1 MEYRKLGQTELEVS
15 VLGYGASPLGN
26 EFEEIDVHEGER
38 AVHMAIDRGVNFF
51 DTSPY
56 YGRTLSEERLGRAL
70 GTRRQRIV
78 LATKCGRYD
87 IDSFDFS
94 ADRVRASIDESL
106 RRLRTDYID
115 LFQMHDIEFVDCQQ
129 VVDEALPVARELQKA
144 GKCRYVGITGLPL
157 GILRDVATRAPVDT
171 ILSYARYNL
180 MADDLDTLLRPFCQ
194 ESGIGLINASPLHLR
209 ILTDRGAP
217 PWHLASERVKEAG
230 LQIALLCRARGVD
243 VARVALKFCYDYPHT
258 ASVLVGMSKSHH
270 VEANLQAFGF
280 EGREGLLAEIRGIVE
295 PVRNW
300 IWPSGL
306 PENQDPR
313 PWETS
318 GDG

>member
-129 VVDEALPVARELQKA
+129 VVDEALPVARELQRA

-243 VARVALKFCYDYPHT
+243 VAQVALKFCYDYPHT

-313 PWETS
+313 PWEAS